1 VPASDHP
8 AAPSSASSTPAD
20 QVRAGETS
28 RALRN
33 GLKMGASLI
42 ITWSVALLVKMR
54 VPAHLGPVHQGHFG
68 FAESFATMF
77 FASLG
82 LGIDTYLIKEVAV
95 RPKHASDIVGGVF
108 ALRLVMSLV
117 LFAAMWTVLLVTGRP
132 RAVVLAATV
141 FGIVCVLL
149 ALNATLGAVL
159 QGVSCVGPPARANVV
174 TKVVWGAGILA
185 GLHYDVPLAVLALP
199 ALAGETLRAM
209 ILAPATRRLA
219 GLQYRIDVQAVRSAL
234 KASFP
239 YFVSALAM
247 GVVGNLGMSALEFI
261 RVDER
266 EVGWFAAAQNVAY
279 LCMLLSPLIFWVA
292 MPLLSR
298 AFARSESEGM
308 SVFRRCVD
316 ALVIAVVPISVMIS
330 AGSDVFIHFAFGDKY
345 APARTGLSILSL
357 VFIMTYLDMMFGTA
371 LIIMGKG
378 WFVTNIS
385 IGSVFVTAALMLV
398 LVPLGR
404 HAIGLGGECAGAAA
418 AVVATEAF
426 VLCAMMSRF
435 QTFPL
440 DGRNRSILAKSCG
453 LGAFVLIAD
462 RFLRG
467 LGSPRL
473 AVDAVVFA
481 VVALAIRLITVDDIT
496 RLIEL
501 LRHRGGDAAVGS
513 QGENGLV

>member
-1 VPASDHP
+1 
-8 AAPSSASSTPAD
+8 
-20 QVRAGETS
+20 
-28 RALRN
+28 
-33 GLKMGASLI
+33 MGASLI
-42 ITWSVALLVKMR
+42 ITWSVALVVKMR
-54 VPAHLGPVHQGHFG
+54 VPAHLGPIHQGHFG

-95 RPKHASDIVGGVF
+95 RPKHASDVVGGVF
-108 ALRLVMSLV
+108 ALRILMSFV

-132 RAVVLAATV
+132 RAVVLAASV
-141 FGIVCVLL
+141 FGVVCVLL
-149 ALNATLGAVL
+149 ALNATFGAVL

-185 GLHYDVPLAVLALP
+185 GLHYNVPLAVLALP
-199 ALAGETLRAM
+199 ALVGETLRAM
-209 ILAPATRRLA
+209 ILGPATRRFA
-219 GLQYRIDVQAVRSAL
+219 DLQYRIDVPAVRAAL

-298 AFARSESEGM
+298 AFARSETEGM
-308 SVFRRCVD
+308 AIFRRCID

-330 AGSDVFIHFAFGDKY
+330 AGSDVFIRVAFGETY

-357 VFIMTYLDMMFGTA
+357 VFIMTYMDMMFATA

-378 WFVTNIS
+378 WFVTNVS
-385 IGSVFVTAALMLV
+385 IGSVFVTATLMLL

-404 HAIGLGGECAGAAA
+404 RTLGLGGECAGAAA
-418 AVVATEAF
+418 AVVASEAF
-426 VLCAMMSRF
+426 VLVAMISRF
-435 QTFPL
+435 GTFPL
-440 DGRNRSILAKSCG
+440 DARNMTIVAKSVG
-453 LGAFVLIAD
+453 LGAVVLVVD
-462 RFLRG
+462 RLLRG
-467 LGSPRL
+467 LGPSRL
-473 AVDAVVFA
+473 AADAVLFPIA
-481 VVALAIRLITVDDIT
+481 ALGIGLVKIEDIRRIVY
-496 RLIEL
+496 L
-501 LRHRGGDAAVGS
+501 LRHKGEEAAPASQAASGS
-513 QGENGLV
+513 

>member
-1 VPASDHP
+1 
-8 AAPSSASSTPAD
+8 
-20 QVRAGETS
+20 VRAGETA

-42 ITWSVALLVKMR
+42 ITWSVALVVKMR

-95 RPKHASDIVGGVF
+95 RPRHASDVVGGVF
-108 ALRLVMSLV
+108 ALRVVMSLV
-117 LFAAMWTVLLVTGRP
+117 LFVAMWSVLLVTGRP
-132 RAVVLAATV
+132 RPVVLAATV

-185 GLHYDVPLAVLALP
+185 GLHYDAPLAVLALP
-199 ALAGETLRAM
+199 ALVGEGLRAM
-209 ILAPATRRLA
+209 ILAPAARRFA
-219 GLQYRIDVQAVRSAL
+219 GLRYRIDVPAVRAAL

-247 GVVGNLGMSALEFI
+247 GIVGNLGMSALEFI

-298 AFARSESEGM
+298 AFSRSEDEGM

-330 AGSDVFIHFAFGDKY
+330 AGSDVFIHVAFGDSY
-345 APARTGLSILSL
+345 APAHTGLSILSL

-371 LIIMGKG
+371 LIIMGRG

-385 IGSVFVTAALMLV
+385 IGSVFVTATLMLV
-398 LVPLGR
+398 FVPLGR
-404 HAIGLGGECAGAAA
+404 RVVGLGGECAGAAA
-418 AVVATEAF
+418 AVVASEAF
-426 VLCAMMSRF
+426 VLFAMMSRF
-435 QTFPL
+435 PSFPL
-440 DGRNRSILAKSCG
+440 DARNRMILGKSCG
-453 LGAFVLIAD
+453 LGAFVLVAD

-467 LGSPRL
+467 LGPSRL
-473 AVDAVVFA
+473 AADVVLFA
-481 VVALAIRLITVDDIT
+481 VLALAIRLVTFEDIA

-501 LRHRGGDAAVGS
+501 VRHRGVDSPVVAHADGGPTSTA
-513 QGENGLV
+513 L